1 MKSAQH
7 DAWDAALFVIRAL
20 REAGHAA
27 LLAGG
32 CVRDRLL
39 GRTPKDYDVATDAR
53 PQRVREIF
61 PKARLVG
68 AKFGVVL
75 VRKFGHNIEVATFRA
90 DGRYSDGR
98 HPDEVTF
105 GTELDDARRRDFTV
119 NGLFLDPAADRLIDH
134 VGGRDDLATR
144 TISTIGNPEQRF
156 AEDHLRM
163 LRAVRLA
170 ARLDFRIEAATAD
183 AIRRLAPHL
192 SAISPERIWMELE
205 QILTEPTRTA
215 GWSLLLALGLR
226 AHLSSSWPTNAA
238 RDALVGQR
246 LASLPDQAVD
256 APLALAAALTDLSLP
271 GAREVCRSFRLSN
284 RMTNRTKRLL
294 RSLTAVYNAAAL
306 ELADFKTLLANEDW
320 TSLLDLLRADLAARG
335 HDPGP
340 VDEALRRAAAIAP
353 QDVAP
358 PPLLT
363 GDDLATLGVS
373 PGPIMGDVLRGLY
386 RAQLNEEVKTLN
398 DAMCFVKAR
407 LGEV

>member
-1 MKSAQH
+1 MKSAHH

-61 PKARLVG
+61 PRARLVG

-105 GTELDDARRRDFTV
+105 GTELDDARRRDFTI
-119 NGLFLDPAADRLIDH
+119 NGLFLDPVADRLIDH
-134 VGGRDDLATR
+134 IGGRDDLATR
-144 TISTIGNPEQRF
+144 TIRTIGNPERRF

-215 GWSLLLALGLR
+215 GWSLLLTLGLR
-226 AHLSSSWPTNAA
+226 AHLSSSWPTNVAL
-238 RDALVGQR
+238 DALVGQR
-246 LASLPDQAVD
+246 LAFLPDQAVD
-256 APLALAAALTDLSLP
+256 APLALAAALTDLSPP

-294 RSLTAVYNAAAL
+294 RSLPAVYNAAAL

-320 TSLLDLLRADLAARG
+320 TPLLDLLRADLAARG
-335 HDPGP
+335 RDPGP
-340 VDEALRRAAAIAP
+340 VDEALRRAEAIAP

-358 PPLLT
+358 PPLLS
-363 GDDLATLGVS
+363 GDDLVTLGVL
-373 PGPIMGDVLRGLY
+373 PGPIMGDVLGGLY
-386 RAQLNEEVKTLN
+386 RAQLNEEVKTRDEALR
-398 DAMCFVKAR
+398 FVKAR

>member
-144 TISTIGNPEQRF
+144 TIRTIGNPEQRF

>member
-61 PKARLVG
+61 PRARLVG

-105 GTELDDARRRDFTV
+105 GTELDDARRRDFTI

-144 TISTIGNPEQRF
+144 TIRTIGNPEQRF

-226 AHLSSSWPTNAA
+226 AHLSSSWPANAA

-256 APLALAAALTDLSLP
+256 APLALAAALADLSPP

-320 TSLLDLLRADLAARG
+320 TPLLDLLRADLAARG

-358 PPLLT
+358 PPLLS

-398 DAMCFVKAR
+398 DALRFVKAR

>member
-7 DAWDAALFVIRAL
+7 DAWDAALFVIHAL

-61 PKARLVG
+61 PRARLVG

-105 GTELDDARRRDFTV
+105 GTELDDARRRDFTI
-119 NGLFLDPAADRLIDH
+119 NGLFLDPAVDRLIDH
-134 VGGRDDLATR
+134 VGGRDDLESR
-144 TISTIGNPEQRF
+144 TIRTIGNPEQRF

-183 AIRRLAPHL
+183 AIRRLAPNL

-215 GWSLLLALGLR
+215 GWSLLLTLGLR

-256 APLALAAALTDLSLP
+256 APLALAAALTDLSPP

-284 RMTNRTKRLL
+284 RITNRTKWLL
-294 RSLTAVYNAAAL
+294 RSLPAIYNAAAL
-306 ELADFKTLLANEDW
+306 ELADFKTLLANQDW
-320 TSLLDLLRADLAARG
+320 TPLLELLGADLAARG

-340 VDEALRRAAAIAP
+340 VVEARRRATAIAP
-353 QDVAP
+353 EDVAP
-358 PPLLT
+358 PPLLS

-373 PGPIMGDVLRGLY
+373 PGPIMGEVLGGLY

-398 DAMCFVKAR
+398 DALRFVKAR